1 MWASLSSPVPGDA
14 AIQTSDQHGVHRRRE
29 GEVLARLV
37 LHWLVLA
44 IALAVVA
51 SLLDSVTVENGVFG
65 LLGASLLFGLVDALV
80 GPVLRLL
87 TLPLTV
93 ITLGLFTLVVNAIL
107 LFIASGLSNAL
118 SVGGF
123 FATVWA
129 ALLISI
135 VSTVLGWLL
144 LPRK

>member
-1 MWASLSSPVPGDA
+1 MAC
-14 AIQTSDQHGVHRRRE
+14 TEETERGVL
-29 GEVLARLV
+29 GRLV

-44 IALAVVA
+44 VALAVVA
-51 SLLDSVTVENGVFG
+51 SLLDSVTVENGVIG
-65 LLGASLLFGLVDALV
+65 LFGASLLFGLVDALV

-87 TLPLTV
+87 TLPLTL
-93 ITLGLFTLVVNAIL
+93 ITLGLFTLVVNTIL

-129 ALLISI
+129 AFLLSI

-144 LPRK
+144 RPRS